1 MVGYPD
7 GGLGMSASSPNLELS
22 TDRRRKGITLHT
34 LLKSVVVSI
43 VSLIMAFCTF
53 FTLASRLAPSD
64 GSPSS
69 SSSSP
74 MPAKRHLRLR
84 GGYISGWL
92 AHGMCGA
99 GLPHRP
105 APHIPCANHPEIYP
119 PQRRWFVAPAIP
131 PLARDTCW
139 KLSPGRGR
147 IISRLSPPHRRRASW
162 RPTGVR
168 PLNVAPLP
176 QAWSP
181 PVRRLAP
188 GRCRRPR
195 RSRALLGEAPVTP
208 GLLVCACPAGVGASA
223 ACSPHPAPL

>member
-1 MVGYPD
+1 MG
-7 GGLGMSASSPNLELS
+7 A
-22 TDRRRKGITLHT
+22 RKPL
-34 LLKSVVVSI
+34 
-43 VSLIMAFCTF
+43 
-53 FTLASRLAPSD
+53 
-64 GSPSS
+64 
-69 SSSSP
+69 
-74 MPAKRHLRLR
+74 
-84 GGYISGWL
+84 
-92 AHGMCGA
+92 
-99 GLPHRP
+99 HRP

-131 PLARDTCW
+131 PLVRDTCR

-147 IISRLSPPHRRRASW
+147 IISRLSPPYRLRASW

-188 GRCRRPR
+188 GCCRCPR

-208 GLLVCACPAGVGASA
+208 GLLVCACPAGVGASPLRVA
-223 ACSPHPAPL
+223 PILPPCDPRSASLSGRDACCLRRRWCGQERGRCRRLSSRSLPG